1 MEAIIN
7 LIHKYVCFEYPFGWE
22 ELGVVAT
29 VAAVIVALV
38 SNRSAR
44 KQLIAALKMQE
55 QSKNVSLLEE
65 RLKIAEAIRE
75 NEAVSAISVR
85 VLYNDEIFSEF
96 QILQEL
102 ESQHRQALADGEVYF
117 DALKANAG
125 SDVVDKIREYTG
137 LYLERSDCPK
147 TYYEEFQNLCSQHIQ
162 YWSVTGFSNDQRE
175 YNYYEIYTTAVE
187 INRRIVEKREN
198 IVLSMEKFLSDSI
211 MRVNSTN
218 IKSKR

>member
-1 MEAIIN
+1 M
-7 LIHKYVCFEYPFGWE
+7 
-22 ELGVVAT
+22 
-29 VAAVIVALV
+29 
-38 SNRSAR
+38 
-44 KQLIAALKMQE
+44 
-55 QSKNVSLLEE
+55 
-65 RLKIAEAIRE
+65 
-75 NEAVSAISVR
+75 R

-102 ESQHRQALADGEVYF
+102 ESQRRQALADEKVYF
-117 DALKANAG
+117 DALKENAG
-125 SDVVDKIREYTG
+125 SDVVDEIREYTD
-137 LYLERSDCPK
+137 LYLKRSDCPK

-162 YWSVTGFSNDQRE
+162 DWSVTGFSNDRRE

-187 INRRIVEKREN
+187 TKRRIVEKREN

>member
-38 SNRSAR
+38 SNRS
-44 KQLIAALKMQE
+44 
-55 QSKNVSLLEE
+55 
-65 RLKIAEAIRE
+65 EAIRE

-162 YWSVTGFSNDQRE
+162 YWSVTGFSNDRRE
-175 YNYYEIYTTAVE
+175 YNYYKIYTTAVE